1 MRYHFAYLT
10 ANEQRGFFTDYLHFR
25 NMARY
30 LPGVAPVEITIAVSL
45 VRPFSTDDARALEGL
60 VRCASASKSLRVR
73 AVIWKGN
80 VGRDYSSAQAC
91 LKLIGED
98 ASDDDYVML
107 QNRSAYG
114 PLTNSWYKAFID
126 QYQKHPGTG
135 LVGNTI
141 NLLGHQ
147 TMPKNVDARH
157 VQPYV
162 YLSQWRH
169 LRPLVDDFPGSRCT
183 SRPEII
189 IVGEIGISRR
199 IMEKNLK
206 ISCLFWP
213 DHALTAQSVVDPRL
227 PRGDVKRKAF
237 GLPYRHKFPGYLR
250 TPKALM
256 HRLTWAT
263 WLASHKLI
271 PTPATEAT
279 TTEHPTR
286 YLHTKEYD

>member
-10 ANEQRGFFTDYLHFR
+10 ANDQRGFATDYLHFR
-25 NMARY
+25 NMAHR

-45 VRPFSTDDARALEGL
+45 VRPFSADDARALEGL
-60 VRCASASKSLRVR
+60 VRCASVAESLRVQ

-91 LKLIGED
+91 LALIRGN
-98 ASDDDYVML
+98 ASDGDYVML

-126 QYQKHPGTG
+126 QYEKHPDTG
-135 LVGNTI
+135 LVGTTI
-141 NLLGHQ
+141 NLTGHQ
-147 TMPKNVDARH
+147 SMPKNIDARH

-169 LRPLVDDFPGSRCT
+169 LRSLVDDFPGIRCT
-183 SRPEII
+183 RRREII
-189 IVGEIGISRR
+189 IAGEIGISKR

-213 DHALTAQSVVDPRL
+213 DHAFTAQSEVDPSL
-227 PRGDVKRKAF
+227 PRADIKRKAF
-237 GLPYRHKFPGYLR
+237 GLPYRHRFSGYLR

-256 HRLTWAT
+256 HRLAWRA
-263 WLASHKLI
+263 WLASYRLI
-271 PTPATEAT
+271 PVPSAKGTARGQLIR
-279 TTEHPTR
+279 HLR
-286 YLHTKEYD
+286 INEYD